1 MNTVLISYD
10 LNQPGQDYSD
20 LLTKLRSYGTYWH
33 HLDSLWII
41 KANETAE
48 VLRDVLKS
56 YLDKNDELL
65 VVNITGNPAAWTGF
79 SDQGSK
85 WLEENL

>member
-1 MNTVLISYD
+1 M
-10 LNQPGQDYSD
+10 
-20 LLTKLRSYGTYWH
+20 
-33 HLDSLWII
+33 
-41 KANETAE
+41 
-48 VLRDVLKS
+48 LRDVLKS

-65 VVNITGNPAAWTGF
+65 VVNITGDPAAWTGF